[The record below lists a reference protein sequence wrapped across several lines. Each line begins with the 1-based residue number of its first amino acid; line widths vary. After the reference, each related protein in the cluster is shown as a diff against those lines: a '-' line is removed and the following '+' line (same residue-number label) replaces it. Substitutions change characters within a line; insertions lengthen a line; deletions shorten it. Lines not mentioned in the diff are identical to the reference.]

1 MDIVLHSLIRN
12 HETYGYNLS
21 ISIGGGPSK
30 IYKATYEQT
39 GTESG
44 KFRPEPE
51 LLKQLIELSQQRY
64 DNPVKYSVELMQ
76 IVGAFSRGKPI
87 PNLPATL
94 GTTSFFWPVLNKSP
108 DAHAV

>member
-12 HETYGYNLS
+12 HETDGYNLS

-44 KFRPEPE
+44 IFRPEPE
-51 LLKQLIELSQQRY
+51 LAEQLDELSFERY
-64 DNPVKYSVELMQ
+64 NSPAYGVELMQ
-76 IVGAFSRGKPI
+76 IVGAFSRDKSI
-87 PNLPATL
+87 PDLPATL
-94 GTTSFFWPVLNKSP
+94 GTTSFFPPVLNKSW
-108 DAHAV
+108 D